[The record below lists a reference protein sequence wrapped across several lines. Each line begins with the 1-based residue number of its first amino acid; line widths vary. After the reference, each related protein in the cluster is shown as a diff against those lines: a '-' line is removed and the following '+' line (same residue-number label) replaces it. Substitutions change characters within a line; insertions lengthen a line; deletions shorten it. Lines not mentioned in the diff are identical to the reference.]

1 MVGELRHSERH
12 FGRASESGLGPG
24 WVLFAEGRESRSRC
38 RDPGIVYVR
47 GDCCHIDPE
56 WLLDTWAVLHSNP
69 YAILHLWCDCG
80 GTRVAPQPGDRTFR
94 GGKSLQSNPKGR
106 RLAHKASP
114 ALPRPAAGGATQ
126 TPKQPTTTRE
136 HRE

>member
-80 GTRVAPQPGDRTFR
+80 GSKGAPVAGGRTFEGEKGPQTHPR
-94 GGKSLQSNPKGR
+94 GVLPE
-106 RLAHKASP
+106 HEASP
-114 ALPRPAAGGATQ
+114 ETQKTSPGGS
-126 TPKQPTTTRE
+126 
-136 HRE
+136 